1 MNKEVKIV
9 LDTFANWLKTN
20 NIGKNSVKRMS
31 IAQDLFWPAYKANLN
46 ITEIE
51 NIETT
56 TKAHAFEFKEG
67 NLGEQ
72 LNNYFNKN
80 LDADANTKNKIVS
93 FLGQVSQ
100 MTPCG
105 LNTSPN
111 ACCGKFELLYRLMR
125 PQSSQPKKGDI
136 QDSGLL
142 YEIKGSDVRISDSG
156 LKGIDYIKKSNK
168 IFSEPF
174 YNLGEKC
181 CFIGNTTT
189 TKKWKHQRVFEIE
202 KKSHKSHYIKQFAR
216 YPLQAREKME
226 NYLLETG
233 FAKDSEEAIK
243 MAQYIFKDGVES
255 YNENLQKILLTK
267 MFDKYKLAQGFHRLV
282 IFGDGTNVKFLET
295 SDDLKK
301 VNIYAD
307 YFRIG
312 QDAAVGL
319 YIK

>member
-1 MNKEVKIV
+1 MNKQVKLI
-9 LDTFANWLKTN
+9 LDTFTNWLKTN
-20 NIGKNSVKRMS
+20 NIGKNSAKRMS
-31 IAQDLFWPAYKANLN
+31 IAQDLFWPAYKANLSV
-46 ITEIE
+46 TEIE
-51 NIETT
+51 NIEKT
-56 TKAHAFEFKEG
+56 TKTTAFKFKEG

-72 LNNYFNKN
+72 LNNYFHKN
-80 LDADANTKNKIVS
+80 LDADIDTKNKIVS
-93 FLGQVSQ
+93 FLEEVAQL
-100 MTPCG
+100 TPCG

-125 PQSSQPKKGDI
+125 PLSSQPKKGDI
-136 QDSGLL
+136 QDDGLL
-142 YEIKGSDVRISDSG
+142 YELKGSEVRISDPG
-156 LKGIDYIKKSNK
+156 LKGIEYIRKANK
-168 IFSEPF
+168 VFSEPF

-181 CFIGNTTT
+181 CFIGNTTK
-189 TKKWKHQRVFEIE
+189 TKKWRQQRVFEIE
-202 KKSHKSHYIKQFAR
+202 KPSHKNHYIMQFAK
-216 YPLQAREKME
+216 YPVQAKEKMV
-226 NYLLETG
+226 NYLLETR

-243 MAQYIFKDGVES
+243 MTQYIFKDGVEN

-267 MFDKYKLAQGFHRLV
+267 MFDKYKLAQGFHRLI

-312 QDAAVGL
+312 QDAPVGL